1 MIRSFLAK
9 LTPDQKRDLILC
21 AVLCLAVWATYF
33 NHFNN
38 DFHFDD
44 FHTTTDNIFIRDIR
58 NVPRFFTNQALLSAS
73 PSFAVYRPLV
83 AASLAIDY
91 WMGHAMKPFWFHVS
105 TFFWFELQLVLMFF
119 LFRRLMERVTA
130 QQTTQNDSPFYS
142 SNTWTAFLATACFG
156 LHPVAAET
164 VNYIIQRA
172 DLYNTLGVVA
182 SLLWFIAFPA
192 QRKRLW
198 FMLPAIAAYLSKP
211 PALVYPA
218 ILLAYVFLFELDADN
233 RKWSAA
239 ARMVAPALAVTVIVA
254 ITIQWMTPPGF
265 IYGGASPWLYRLTQ
279 PWVAL
284 HYFISFFLPL
294 WLSADTDWGYVSGP
308 FDPKVLAGS
317 LFLIGVVAAIYYTA
331 RRRETRPIAFGLVWF
346 ILTLLPTSLAP
357 LGEVTNDHRMFFPFV
372 GLTLSVIWG
381 LRLALQWSGTDHRFS
396 WSVNPRFVAPLA
408 LVVLAAEAAGAHTRN
423 EVWRTEDTLW
433 GDVVVKSPRNGRG
446 MQNYGIQFARRGDY
460 NTALSYL
467 TRAQLLDPT
476 NPLIEMNLGMC
487 YANLPGRKDEA
498 ERHFHKSLEI
508 ADSPDM
514 HYLYGNW
521 LFYEGRKAE
530 AQQHLEA
537 SIQGNRLSFPAR
549 MMLMRIYSDQ
559 HNMDGLNRLFEET
572 IRMAY
577 DDQAV
582 ERYRAARE
590 EFQKKSKEE
599 QAEYNRKL
607 AAKAGLKE
615 TTPERLTRQAAELC
629 QARKFEECLST
640 TQAALA
646 LRPGYAEAF
655 NNKAYAMIG
664 LNRLDD
670 AIAAWQEAVRL
681 KPDYT
686 IAKRNLARALAD
698 RQRRDMAARMAR

>member
-1 MIRSFLAK
+1 
-9 LTPDQKRDLILC
+9 
-21 AVLCLAVWATYF
+21 V
-33 NHFNN
+33 
-38 DFHFDD
+38 
-44 FHTTTDNIFIRDIR
+44 
-58 NVPRFFTNQALLSAS
+58 
-73 PSFAVYRPLV
+73 V

-91 WMGHAMKPFWFHVS
+91 WLGHAMKPFWFHAS
-105 TFFWFELQLVLMFF
+105 TFFWFALQLVLMFF
-119 LFRRLMERVTA
+119 LFRRLMEMVYPHT
-130 QQTTQNDSPFYS
+130 
-142 SNTWTAFLATACFG
+142 SNTWTAFLATACYG

-182 SLLWFIAFPA
+182 SLLWFVAYPA
-192 QRKRLW
+192 QRKRLY
-198 FMLPAIAAYLSKP
+198 FMLPALVAYLSKA

-218 ILLAYVFLFELDADN
+218 ILAAYVFLFEFDADSK
-233 RKWSAA
+233 KWPAA
-239 ARMVAPALAVTVIVA
+239 ARMVAPAVAVTVAAA
-254 ITIQWMTPPGF
+254 IIIQWMSPPGF
-265 IYGGASPWLYRLTQ
+265 IYGGASPALYRLTQ

-308 FDPKVLAGS
+308 FDPKALAGD
-317 LFLIGVVAAIYYTA
+317 LFLIGVVAAIYYSA
-331 RRRETRPIAFGLVWF
+331 RRRETRPISFGLLWF

-372 GLTLSVIWG
+372 GLTLSVIWT
-381 LRLALQWSGTDHRFS
+381 LRLAFEWLRVTASGADHRFS
-396 WSVNPRFVAPLA
+396 WSAILSKPGVVATLA
-408 LVVLAAEAAGAHTRN
+408 LVILATEAVGAHTRN
-423 EVWRTEDTLW
+423 EVWRTEFTLW

-446 MQNYGIQFARRGDY
+446 LENYAIQFARAGDY
-460 NTALSYL
+460 KTALPLL
-467 TRAQLLDPT
+467 TRAQQLDPN

-487 YANLPGRKDEA
+487 YANLPGQKPEA
-498 ERHFHKSLEI
+498 EKHFLRSLDI

-530 AQQHLEA
+530 TQKHLEA

-559 HNMDGLNRLFEET
+559 GNMDGLNRLFEET

-577 DDQAV
+577 DEEAV
-582 ERYRAARE
+582 ERFRAARAE
-590 EFQKKSKEE
+590 YEKKSKEE
-599 QAEYNRKL
+599 QAEYRRKL
-607 AAKAGLKE
+607 AAKAGVKME
-615 TTPERLTRQAAELC
+615 SPDHLTRQAAGLC
-629 QARKFEECLST
+629 QAKKFDECLST
-640 TQAALA
+640 VQAAIV
-646 LRPGYAEAF
+646 LRPDYAEAF
-655 NNKAYAMIG
+655 NNKAYALIG

-686 IAKRNLARALAD
+686 IAKRNLAQAIAD
-698 RQRRDMAARMAR
+698 RQRREFAKRITR